1 MKNKIIFLIL
11 LVFLSSG
18 CSSYTEL
25 NDLSIVNTLA
35 IDYKDNKYELT
46 LQIIEGINNNDSIE
60 KEITTLSSNEKSLDE
75 SFNKLY
81 INSKKKLYLSH
92 IDLLILTEEAINNNL
107 IEITTNFLEN
117 NEYRNNFNVVLL
129 KDIPLKEFM
138 ENKVLAEDINN
149 LVKTNQKETSITRT
163 KDFEEMIKDLLIN
176 GNTYLPTISYHNNE
190 LSLKGYTLINN
201 YKIYEELSYKDSIL
215 LNLLSNQVMRAY
227 LNGNNIY
234 DNQTIITTKNNNIS
248 FKFLTTIDEDK
259 DFINQTKIDLENFLK
274 KYQEKDYDILKLT
287 EKVRKNNYSY
297 YKNTPDLLEKLTFSF
312 TFILKEK
319 ENYLQGD
326 AIYET
331 K

>member
-1 MKNKIIFLIL
+1 MKKKIIFLIL
-11 LVFLSSG
+11 LIFLSSG

-46 LQIIEGINNNDSIE
+46 LQIIEGINNDESIE
-60 KEITTLSSNEKSLDE
+60 KEITTLSSSEKSLEE

-92 IDLLILTEEAINNNL
+92 IDLLILTEDAINNNL

-138 ENKVLAEDINN
+138 EKKVLAEDINN

-163 KDFEEMIKDLLIN
+163 KDFEEMIKELLIN
-176 GNTYLPTISYHNNE
+176 GNTYLPTISYHDNE

-201 YKIYEELSYKDSIL
+201 YKVYEELSYKDSIL

-297 YKNTPDLLEKLTFSF
+297 YKNTPDLLEKLTFNF
-312 TFILKEK
+312 TFVLKEK

>member
-274 KYQEKDYDILKLT
+274 KYQEKNYDILKLT

-297 YKNTPDLLEKLTFSF
+297 YKNTPDLLEKLTFNF

>member
-35 IDYKDNKYELT
+35 IDYKDNKYELI

-60 KEITTLSSNEKSLDE
+60 KEITTLSSNENSLDE

-274 KYQEKDYDILKLT
+274 KYQEKNYDILKLT

-297 YKNTPDLLEKLTFSF
+297 YKNTPDLLEKLTFNF

>member
-163 KDFEEMIKDLLIN
+163 KDFEKMIKDLLIN

-201 YKIYEELSYKDSIL
+201 YKVYEELSYKDSIL

-274 KYQEKDYDILKLT
+274 KYQEKNYDILKLT

-297 YKNTPDLLEKLTFSF
+297 YKNTPDLLEKLTFNF

>member
-35 IDYKDNKYELT
+35 IDYKDNKYELI

-60 KEITTLSSNEKSLDE
+60 KEITTISSNEKSLDE

-297 YKNTPDLLEKLTFSF
+297 YKNTPDLLEKLTFNF

>member
-11 LVFLSSG
+11 IVFLSSG

-248 FKFLTTIDEDK
+248 FKFLTTIEEDK

-274 KYQEKDYDILKLT
+274 KYQEKNYDILKLT

-297 YKNTPDLLEKLTFSF
+297 YKNTPDLLEKLTFNF

>member
-227 LNGNNIY
+227 LNGNHIY

>member
-46 LQIIEGINNNDSIE
+46 LQIIEGINNNDSIK

-297 YKNTPDLLEKLTFSF
+297 YKNTPDLLEKLTFNF

>member
-259 DFINQTKIDLENFLK
+259 NFINQTKIDLENFLK

-297 YKNTPDLLEKLTFSF
+297 YKNTPDLLEKLTFNF

>member
-35 IDYKDNKYELT
+35 IDYKDNKYELI

-234 DNQTIITTKNNNIS
+234 DNQTIITTQNNNIS

-297 YKNTPDLLEKLTFSF
+297 YKNTPDLLEKLTFNF

>member
-259 DFINQTKIDLENFLK
+259 DFINQAKIDLENFLK

-312 TFILKEK
+312 NFILKEK

>member
-248 FKFLTTIDEDK
+248 FKFLTTIEEDK

-274 KYQEKDYDILKLT
+274 KYQEKNYDILKLT

-297 YKNTPDLLEKLTFSF
+297 YKNTPDLLEKLTFNF